1 MRKQGYVM
9 NTSHTPDILCI
20 NMLSIYGTKMK
31 LAFKCLTES
40 NVVFD
45 WHIFTNLLAIHLTFR
60 NQGRLISTKNTCRT
74 SR

>member
-1 MRKQGYVM
+1 M
-9 NTSHTPDILCI
+9 
-20 NMLSIYGTKMK
+20 
-31 LAFKCLTES
+31 LAFKCLTEL

-60 NQGRLISTKNTCRT
+60 NQGRLISKNNACRT